1 MGQVVLCV
9 VGLIWAAGIAAMVR
23 MGRSHPVER
32 FLARRLDR

>member
-1 MGQVVLCV
+1 VAVT
-9 VGLIWAAGIAAMVR
+9 WAAGIAVMVR